1 MKITQEGLEKSE
13 ISQKA
18 LFIIA
23 QKGYQPYEYDVPK
36 KILED
41 VGIEVITASKQ
52 AGTCTAADQTT
63 TGADVAI
70 ADVDV
75 YDYDAIVFIG
85 GPGAV
90 GYQHDVQ
97 AHLTAQEAINRNKVL
112 AAICIAP
119 TILAYA
125 DVLEGKKA
133 TVWNQDGKSAEILTK
148 NGAEF
153 VNEAVVV
160 DGKIIT
166 ANGPEAAEE
175 FGKKI
180 LEMLK

>member
-1 MKITQEGLEKSE
+1 MK
-13 ISQKA
+13 KA
-18 LFIIA
+18 LIIVA
-23 QKGYQPYEYDVPK
+23 QQGYQPYEYGTPK

-41 VGIEVITASKQ
+41 AGVEIITASKEI
-52 AGTCTAADQTT
+52 GTCTAADGTT
-63 TGADVAI
+63 TEATIAI
-70 ADVDV
+70 SEVNV
-75 YDYDAIVFIG
+75 SDYDAIVFIG

-90 GYQHDVQ
+90 NYQQDVQ
-97 AHLTAQEAINRNKVL
+97 AHLTAQEAINREKVL

-125 DVLEGKKA
+125 GVLEGKKA
-133 TVWNQDGKSAEILTK
+133 TVWNEDNDQAEILTK

-153 VNEAVVV
+153 TNESITV

-166 ANGPEAAEE
+166 ANGPPAAEE

-180 LEMLK
+180 VEMLKSM